1 MTPELIHLNTP
12 EPISEADYE
21 DMVDDIA
28 QRVVEL
34 LLANTNI
41 KPTTTTTTTE

>member
-12 EPISEADYE
+12 EPISEATYD

-34 LLANTNI
+34 LISNTNV
-41 KPTTTTTTTE
+41 KPVATTPVE